1 MKRQMGPDSAT
12 ISKKLFEEPSGPLAE
27 AAFFSAWQRG
37 RPPRI
42 IAPRKPTDASY
53 GGPVSGDQGGAGR
66 RDRMTDQNFTPAEV
80 ADIAGIPKT
89 QLLEWEKEGKIA
101 PAPRDEHNHRTFT
114 PEQVSDIVQL
124 AGPVIRRRISIVN
137 QKGGVGKTTTTF
149 NLGACLA
156 RRGQKVL
163 VVDLD
168 AQANL
173 TISFGHNPD
182 DIQKTSYD
190 LFTEESTTLEQVT
203 VKTEYGNLWL
213 VPADIRLAGA
223 DAKLR
228 DMLVRERILDT
239 KLEPVRDV
247 YNFILFDCPP
257 NLSTVTIN
265 ALVASSDA
273 IVPIETQ
280 FYSMKAI
287 DDLTST
293 FDLIK
298 RKMNHA
304 IKTWILPT
312 KIDRRVKVHN
322 GMLDMLEQNFG
333 GRMLTPIKTDAK
345 LASAPMIKQPVIYSY
360 PASRSAHDF
369 ERLTM
374 EVLAQ

>member
-1 MKRQMGPDSAT
+1 MERN
-12 ISKKLFEEPSGPLAE
+12 
-27 AAFFSAWQRG
+27 
-37 RPPRI
+37 
-42 IAPRKPTDASY
+42 Y
-53 GGPVSGDQGGAGR
+53 
-66 RDRMTDQNFTPAEV
+66 TPAEV
-80 ADIAGIPKT
+80 ADIAGIPKVT
-89 QLLEWEKEGKIA
+89 LIEWEKEGKIP
-101 PAPRDEHNHRTFT
+101 PAPRDERNHRTFT
-114 PEQVSDIVQL
+114 PEQVSEIVQL
-124 AGPVIRRRISIVN
+124 AGPVLRRRVSVVN

-156 RRGQKVL
+156 HRGQKVL
-163 VVDLD
+163 IIDLD

-173 TISFGHNPD
+173 TISFGLNPD
-182 DIQKTSYD
+182 DVLKTSYD
-190 LFTEESTTLEQVT
+190 LLVDDATTIEQVT
-203 VKTEYGNLWL
+203 AKTEYGNLFL
-213 VPADIRLAGA
+213 VPSDIRLAGA

-228 DMLVRERILDT
+228 EMLVRERILDT
-239 KLEPVRDV
+239 KLEPIRDA
-247 YNFILFDCPP
+247 YNFVLFDCPP

-265 ALVASSDA
+265 ALVASTDA

-312 KIDRRVKVHN
+312 KIDRRVKVHT
-322 GMLDMLEQNFG
+322 GMLEMLQQNFG

-360 PASRSAHDF
+360 PGSRSAHDF
-369 ERLTM
+369 ERLTT
-374 EVLAQ
+374 EVLSQ

>member
-1 MKRQMGPDSAT
+1 MEK
-12 ISKKLFEEPSGPLAE
+12 
-27 AAFFSAWQRG
+27 
-37 RPPRI
+37 
-42 IAPRKPTDASY
+42 
-53 GGPVSGDQGGAGR
+53 
-66 RDRMTDQNFTPAEV
+66 NFTPAEV
-80 ADIAGIPKT
+80 ADIAGVPKT
-89 QLLEWEKEGKIA
+89 QLLEWEKEGKI
-101 PAPRDEHNHRTFT
+101 PRIPRDEHNHRTFT
-114 PEQVSDIVQL
+114 AEQVSSVVQL

-156 RRGQKVL
+156 RRGQRVL
-163 VVDLD
+163 IMDLD

-190 LFTEESTTLEQVT
+190 LFTDDSTTIDQVT
-203 VKTEYGNLWL
+203 VKTDYGNLFL

-228 DMLVRERILDT
+228 EMLVRERILDT
-239 KLEPVRDV
+239 KLEPVRDA

-280 FYSMKAI
+280 FYSVKAI

-312 KIDRRVKVHN
+312 KIDRRVKVHT
-322 GMLDMLEQNFG
+322 GMLTMLEQNFG
-333 GRMLTPIKTDAK
+333 GRLLTPIKTDAK
-345 LASAPMIKQPVIYSY
+345 LASAPMIKSPVIYSY